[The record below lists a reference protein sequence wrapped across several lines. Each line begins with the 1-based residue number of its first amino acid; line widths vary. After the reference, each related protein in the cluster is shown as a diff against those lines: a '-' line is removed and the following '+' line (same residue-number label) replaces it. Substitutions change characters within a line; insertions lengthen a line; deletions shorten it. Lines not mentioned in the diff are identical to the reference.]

1 MLSPALPGKMKQS
14 KLSERLKIFAQAFAP
29 VAGHPSPKLS
39 LQSFT
44 GASSAFAAAAL
55 ADIDVE
61 PSVADGE
68 KKRVPLV
75 FVVTP
80 GLPEADSLVSDLEIL
95 EKESDFRV
103 LEFPPSLEGDPSSTA
118 ARLKVAA
125 ALDAYKLRPY
135 PFVIVAPF
143 IALEE
148 KVTCGSEIAH
158 SVIRFELNGASVP
171 FSGIVEKL
179 TAAGYERTAEVVAPA
194 QVSVRGGVLDVWSP
208 DSEKPVRAEFFG
220 EELESLRIF
229 DPATQ
234 ISIKKIDSAEISP
247 VNISSDMSHGALHP
261 VTELLPDGATV
272 LWLEHNSYAWNKYN
286 VRNAARTIWTGDPA
300 PRGVPGVSFHT
311 SPLPGFAEVDARAAR
326 RPELLDEIRNRLKN
340 YLASAKKKGAV
351 ISEDDNLSGGF
362 DLQGENGL
370 VVVSRSDRIFAHRS
384 HRVLR
389 RGALATVGE
398 RLTEDFDLEPGE
410 LVVHVDYGIGRYLG
424 TTEIEVDGRKSEVFS
439 VEYDGGAKLH
449 IPVDH
454 AHLLSRYVG
463 IKGENVKLHRLD
475 GKRWTKEKNAVQS
488 AVRDLAA
495 SLLETQARR
504 SVVKG
509 FEYDLDQPGIAEF
522 EASFPYE
529 ETEDQLRAI
538 EDVKRDMSSA
548 KPMDRLICGDAGY
561 GKTEVAMRAAFIA
574 AMNGKQVA
582 LLAPTTVLVEQH
594 YETFLARFDNTPIR
608 IEVLSRIQTDTSKQ
622 GTYARIKSGATDI
635 VIGTHAILNSKVQ
648 FKDLGL
654 IIIDE
659 EQRFGVKDKE
669 RLKRMRLTAD
679 VLTMSATPIPRTLY
693 MSMTGMRDLSL
704 LRTPPRERVAVE
716 TKVVRDSDATVR
728 RAIERELARGGL
740 VFYLHNRV
748 ATIENVADRVHSLVP
763 QAGIEVAHGQMRP
776 ELLAE
781 KMRRFA
787 KGLSNVLVSTT
798 IIESG
803 VDITGANTI
812 LVDRADT
819 FGISALYQLRG
830 RVGRGARQGY
840 AVFLLPESGAIDSDA
855 RERLN
860 ALQKHAGLGAGFN
873 LSLRDLEIRGAGN
886 LLGTEQS
893 GHIAAIGFTL
903 YCQLLQRTISRLKG
917 DEVPRIVDVSF
928 NIDFLDFS
936 PGTKDG
942 DNSGAC
948 LPYDYVEEE
957 AQRMDFHKR
966 LSETNSLAQVRKLHK
981 ELADRYGK
989 LPAAAARL
997 VKLAEF
1003 RILCAEQGIRRI
1015 DVRNGKAV
1023 FYRDGEQDHAFVG
1036 KVTGSTVDRKLA
1048 SLAKLLIMNA

>member
-1 MLSPALPGKMKQS
+1 MKQQEM
-14 KLSERLKIFAQAFAP
+14 SERLKVFASAFIS
-29 VAGHPSPKLS
+29 VMDNPSPKLS

-44 GASSAFAAAAL
+44 GSSSAFAAATL
-55 ADIDVE
+55 AVCND
-61 PSVADGE
+61 SQKGM
-68 KKRVPLV
+68 PLV
-75 FVVTP
+75 LAVTP
-80 GLPEADSLVSDLEIL
+80 GLPEADLLISDLEIL
-95 EKESDFRV
+95 EKEVNFRA
-103 LEFPPSLEGDPSSTA
+103 LEFPPSLECDPSSTA
-118 ARLKVAA
+118 ARLKVSA
-125 ALDAYKLRPY
+125 ALDAYKIRPY
-135 PFVIVAPF
+135 PLVVVAPF
-143 IALEE
+143 VALGES
-148 KVTCGSEIAH
+148 VAQGSEITKAIVH
-158 SVIRFELNGASVP
+158 LDLNKASAP
-171 FSGIVEKL
+171 FSELVEKL
-179 TAAGYERTAEVVAPA
+179 IASGYERAPEVVSPG

-208 DSEKPVRAEFFG
+208 DWDKPVRAEFFG
-220 EELESLRIF
+220 DEIESLRVF
-229 DPATQ
+229 DPASQ
-234 ISIKKIDSAEISP
+234 ISVRKIESAEISP
-247 VNISSDMSHGALHP
+247 ISISQEEASTQKRCLTDM
-261 VTELLPDGATV
+261 LPDGVTV
-272 LWLEHNSYAWNKYN
+272 LWLEHNSYNSNKYK
-286 VRNAARTIWTGDPA
+286 VENAARVIWTGDPA
-300 PRGVPGVSFHT
+300 PRGVPSVSFQT
-311 SPLPGFAEVDARAAR
+311 SPLPGFAEVDTRAAR
-326 RPELLDEIRNRLKN
+326 RPELLDEVRNRLRS
-340 YLASAKKKGAV
+340 YVSAAKKKGALV
-351 ISEDDNLSGGF
+351 SEDDNLSGGF
-362 DLQGENGL
+362 DVQGEKSL
-370 VVVSRSDRIFAHRS
+370 VVVTRSDRIFAHKS
-384 HRVLR
+384 HNVVR
-389 RGALATVGE
+389 RGAVAGVGE

-424 TTEIEVDGRKSEVFS
+424 TTEIEVEGRKSEVFS
-439 VEYDGGAKLH
+439 VEYEGGSKLH

-463 IKGENVKLHRLD
+463 IKGDNVKLHRLD
-475 GKRWTKEKNAVQS
+475 GKRWTKEKTAVQA
-488 AVRDLAA
+488 AVQDLAA

-504 SVVKG
+504 SVAKG
-509 FEYDLDQPGIAEF
+509 FEYDLNQPGVAEF

-529 ETEDQLRAI
+529 ETDDQLRAI
-538 EDVKRDMSSA
+538 EDVKHDMSSP
-548 KPMDRLICGDAGY
+548 KPMDRLLCGDAGY

-594 YETFLARFDNTPIR
+594 YETFLSRFDNTPIR
-608 IEVLSRIQTDTSKQ
+608 IEVLSRIQTASSKQ

-669 RLKRMRLTAD
+669 RLKRMRMIAD

-716 TKVVRDSDATVR
+716 TKVVRDTDTTVR
-728 RAIERELARGGL
+728 NAIERELARGGL

-748 ATIENVADRVHSLVP
+748 ATIENIASRVHALVP
-763 QAGIEVAHGQMRP
+763 KARIEVAHGQMRP

-781 KMRRFA
+781 KMRRFS
-787 KGLSNVLVSTT
+787 KGQSNVLVSTT

-803 VDITGANTI
+803 VDITEANTI

-840 AVFLLPESGAIDSDA
+840 AFFLLPESGAVDSDA

-893 GHIAAIGFTL
+893 GHIAAIGFSL

-917 DEVPRIVDVSF
+917 EDVPKIVDVSL

-942 DNSGAC
+942 DISGAC

-966 LSETNSLAQVRKLHK
+966 LAETNNLSQVKKLHK

-989 LPAAAARL
+989 LPAAATRL

-1003 RILCAEQGIRRI
+1003 RILCAEQGIRRL

-1023 FYRDGEQDHAFVG
+1023 FYRDGEHDHAFVG
-1036 KVTGSTVDRKLA
+1036 KITGTTVDRKLA
-1048 SLAKLLIMNA
+1048 SLAKILITNI

>member
-1 MLSPALPGKMKQS
+1 MD
-14 KLSERLKIFAQAFAP
+14 
-29 VAGHPSPKLS
+29 HPSPKLS
-39 LQSFT
+39 IQSFT
-44 GASSAFAAAAL
+44 GSSSAFAAASL
-55 ADIDVE
+55 AVRDVSKGASSQ
-61 PSVADGE
+61 PC
-68 KKRVPLV
+68 VPLV
-75 FVVTP
+75 LVVTP
-80 GLPEADSLVSDLEIL
+80 GLPEADSLIADLEIL
-95 EKESDFRV
+95 EKESSFRA
-103 LEFPPSLEGDPSSTA
+103 LEFPPSLEGDPSSTS
-118 ARLKVAA
+118 ARLKVVA
-125 ALDAYKLRPY
+125 ALDAYALHPY

-143 IALEE
+143 MALQE
-148 KVTCGSEIAH
+148 
-158 SVIRFELNGASVP
+158 SVAQGNMISGFVVHLQPGKTAQP
-171 FSGIVEKL
+171 FSGLVEKL
-179 TAAGYERTAEVVAPA
+179 IAVGYERTPEVVAPG
-194 QVSVRGGVLDVWSP
+194 QLSVRGGILDVWSP
-208 DSEKPVRAEFFG
+208 DWERPVRSEFFG

-229 DPATQ
+229 DPGTQ
-234 ISIKKIDSAEISP
+234 TSIKRIDHVEISP
-247 VNISSDMSHGALHP
+247 IVIPEGTIKEKQRLLTDM
-261 VTELLPDGATV
+261 LPDGATV
-272 LWLEHNSYAWNKYN
+272 MWLEHNAYASGKYA
-286 VRNAARTIWTGDPA
+286 VKNAARVIWTGDPA
-300 PRGVPGVSFHT
+300 PAGVPSAEFQT
-311 SPLPGFAEVDARAAR
+311 SPLPGFAEVDTRAAR
-326 RPELLDEIRNRLKN
+326 RPEILDEIRSRLRN
-340 YLASAKKKGAV
+340 YLTTAKKKGALV
-351 ISEDDNLSGGF
+351 SEDDNLSGGF
-362 DLQGENGL
+362 DIQGENAL
-370 VVVSRSDRIFAHRS
+370 VVVTRSDRIFAHRS
-384 HRVLR
+384 HRVIR
-389 RGALATVGE
+389 RGSAANTGE
-398 RLTEDFDLEPGE
+398 RLSEDFDLEPGE
-410 LVVHVDYGIGRYLG
+410 LIVHVDYGIGRYLG
-424 TTEIEVDGRKSEVFS
+424 TTEIEVEGRKSEVFS
-439 VEYDGGAKLH
+439 VEYDGGGKLH

-475 GKRWTKEKNAVQS
+475 GKRWTKEKASVQAAVQ
-488 AVRDLAA
+488 DLAA

-504 SVVKG
+504 AVAKG
-509 FEYDLDQPGIAEF
+509 FEYDLEQPGIAEF
-522 EASFPYE
+522 EESFPYE

-538 EDVKRDMSSA
+538 EDVKRDMNSS
-548 KPMDRLICGDAGY
+548 KPMDRLLCGDAGY

-608 IEVLSRIQTDTSKQ
+608 IEVLSRIQADSSRQ

-635 VIGTHAILNSKVQ
+635 VIGTHAILNAKVQ

-716 TKVVRDSDATVR
+716 TKVTRDTDSTVR
-728 RAIERELARGGL
+728 NAIERELACGGL

-748 ATIENVADRVHSLVP
+748 ATIENIASRVHALVP
-763 QAGIEVAHGQMRP
+763 KARVEVAHGQMRP
-776 ELLAE
+776 EQLAE
-781 KMRRFA
+781 KMRRFS
-787 KGLSNVLVSTT
+787 KGQSNVLVSTT

-803 VDITGANTI
+803 VDITEANTI

-840 AVFLLPESGAIDSDA
+840 AFFLLPESGLVDSDA

-860 ALQKHAGLGAGFN
+860 ALKKHAGLGAGFN

-893 GHIAAIGFTL
+893 GHIVAIGFSL

-917 DEVPRIVDVSF
+917 DEVPRIVDVSL
-928 NIDFLDFS
+928 NIDFLDYS

-942 DNSGAC
+942 DSSGAC

-966 LSETNSLAQVRKLHK
+966 LAETNSISQVKKLHK

-989 LPAAAARL
+989 LPVAASRL

-1003 RILCAEQGIRRI
+1003 RILCAEQGIRRL

-1023 FYRDGEQDHAFVG
+1023 FYRDGEQDHAFTG
-1036 KVTGSTVDRKLA
+1036 KVTGNTVDRKLA
-1048 SLAKLLIMNA
+1048 SLAKLLIMNI